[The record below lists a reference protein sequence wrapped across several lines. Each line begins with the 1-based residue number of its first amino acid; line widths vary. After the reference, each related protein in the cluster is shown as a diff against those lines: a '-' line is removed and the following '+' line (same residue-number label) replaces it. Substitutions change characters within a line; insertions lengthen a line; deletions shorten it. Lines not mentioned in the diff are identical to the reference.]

1 MKVDRSKWDM
11 VDGEK
16 FDYKFSPPEMVQEFE
31 REGQTTFHTRSFL
44 GGFAVGVLLWGLVI
58 VAVFV

>member
-1 MKVDRSKWDM
+1 MEFQELELT
-11 VDGEK
+11 GQ
-16 FDYKFSPPEMVQEFE
+16 VQ
-31 REGQTTFHTRSFL
+31 FHTRSFL